1 MKKRIKKVSE
11 GVTYSR
17 ANYHLINGSEKERN
31 IAFFKLKQNLQFPV
45 LCDAVDFLTNNLH
58 NSRKEQILG
67 KPLPENYSELGLLNE
82 LPILGLYSNGE
93 LKPVELVS
101 ELNLVLIGI
110 RKYKSEIN
118 FFIKYKEIYETYL
131 LIGDYENADKQLTK
145 IETEICHSLW
155 SLENRFVLKELSGKA
170 SENKE
175 LLSRF
180 NEKNNSKGIT
190 KRLAHYL
197 SLRAEHSLSINRYF
211 NDLEL
216 SLNNLKGSETR
227 EAFQN
232 YYRFKLTFL
241 NHINFSNYGE
251 IIALDFPHSIID
263 RYLNITKVLTNLL
276 AVSSFL
282 DETKEKKIAIKSYL
296 QNRINYL
303 IRKIEDPV
311 LYKLKLLSGE
321 AIFPAFDIKKSK
333 IEINIIDNYTSGLY
347 DVVEKE
353 LQDIL
358 LVNPT
363 QFDLY
368 VLYINSLIYQKKGFN
383 PVGNKKS
390 LQNEILNDLFKIV
403 SVTTNPDQAAM
414 NLLRIANNITSC
426 SLSYGITDFVYYQTQ
441 GRQERKLL
449 SRISYNI
456 ANPIIYDVFTEDADK
471 LNFLNMLSEIF
482 PNSITVEFFQER
494 LKGLDYLIKYEKK
507 IPEGK
512 FKVEL
517 ARKYQE
523 KNNFLAAA
531 KVWEFLILNYK
542 DTAPILETS
551 VVNLFKCYL
560 KLDQPNKCIDL
571 FVDSFFFNN
580 YIIEKIEVRE
590 LLNKIHSNKFRNVE
604 KGINLPIFYTI
615 VDADVVE
622 TQLAFELFNDFL
634 GVEKPTQLLNKI
646 NEFND
651 KKFMFYIEYT
661 CSPKILM
668 HSTSFDNSKQRL
680 EERLSLANFIRE
692 KRPTNKNI
700 ISEIKSIQNILV
712 IQQGLIDLDESKIYV
727 NEQGIIENELQE
739 YKAIYERFAVISRI
753 TDKGKVFLLKG
764 GTLTTYSSQ
773 ENTELEKIEYSNNP
787 VFDIYM
793 ELFNS
798 VKDKFLHSQF
808 GIVAYLSTRIRHGVL
823 VGELRPIF
831 ENHQLITLKE
841 GGTSKYRRNNY
852 WDLIYNNYSHDQKEQ
867 IQIILGDF
875 ASKIDGLIFDLI
887 KINLQVY
894 KPEINEDGWFH
905 YEFDP
910 NELWYHSIASIKSE
924 SFEGFVQGI
933 FAVLWQRT
941 DENLE
946 FIREKIQNDIL
957 NQFNTYFD
965 EFEREITYQLG
976 EQNSEPIKK
985 SIKDCS
991 TEIQTVIQ
999 KISRWFKRSEIKA
1012 ADFKLS
1018 DLINIVAEYATKSS
1032 WQKRLQLTR
1041 EIHFDSNIKGE
1052 YKTHFA
1058 DLIRIFLENVI
1069 KHSGDN
1075 AFDLD
1080 CKITSQIEQE
1090 NILKISIE
1098 NTITDKNSIDAL
1110 RSIWNGNTPDTDKLI
1125 NEGKSGYH
1133 KAFKILTSD
1142 LKCSKNGCL
1151 KTSISDDEKLFS
1163 VLLSIDIKD
1172 LKQ

>member
-1 MKKRIKKVSE
+1 MKRKEKKISE
-11 GVTYSR
+11 GVSYSR
-17 ANYHLINGSEKERN
+17 TNYHLINGSDQKRK
-31 IAFFKLKQNLQFPV
+31 IANFNLKQNLPFSE
-45 LCDAVDFLTNNLH
+45 LCNAVDFLSNNF
-58 NSRKEQILG
+58 NASRTELLFG
-67 KPLPENYSELGLLNE
+67 KPLPENYSELGLLKE
-82 LPILGLYSNGE
+82 LPLLGLYTTEG
-93 LKPVELVS
+93 LKPVELTS

-110 RKYKSEIN
+110 RKYKYEIN
-118 FFIKYKEIYETYL
+118 LFLKYKEAYESYL
-131 LIGDYENADKQLTK
+131 LIGDYENAEKQLTK
-145 IETEICHSLW
+145 IESEICHSLW
-155 SLENRFVLKELSGKA
+155 SLENRFVLKEASGRA

-175 LLSRF
+175 FLSQF
-180 NEKNNSKGIT
+180 NENNNSKGIT
-190 KRLAHYL
+190 KHLAHYL

-216 SLNNLKGSETR
+216 SLHNLKISDTR

-241 NHINFSNYGE
+241 NHIDFSNYGE
-251 IIALDFPHSIID
+251 IIALDFSHSIID
-263 RYLNITKVLTNLL
+263 RYLNLTKVLTNLL

-282 DETKEKKIAIKSYL
+282 DDTKEKKVVIKSYL

-303 IRKIEDPV
+303 IRKIDDPV

-321 AIFPAFDIKKSK
+321 AIFPAFDIKKSQY
-333 IEINIIDNYTSGLY
+333 EIKIIDNYTSGLY
-347 DVVEKE
+347 DIVEKE
-353 LQDIL
+353 LQSLL
-358 LVNPT
+358 LVNPI

-368 VLYINSLIYQKKGFN
+368 VLYINSLIYQKKSFV

-390 LQNEILNDLFKIV
+390 LQNEILNDLFKII
-403 SVTTNPDQAAM
+403 SVATNPNQSAM

-426 SLSYGITDFVYYQTQ
+426 SLSYGITDFVYFQTQ
-441 GRQERKLL
+441 GKNERKLL

-456 ANPIIYDVFTEDADK
+456 ANPIIYDIFSVDADK
-471 LNFLNMLSEIF
+471 LNFLNMLSEKF
-482 PNSITVEFFQER
+482 PNSITVGFFQER
-494 LKGLDYLIKYEKK
+494 LKGLENLFKYENK

-512 FKVEL
+512 FKVEV
-517 ARKYQE
+517 AKKYQE
-523 KNNFLAAA
+523 RNDFLNAS
-531 KVWEFLILNYK
+531 KEWEFLIVHYK
-542 DTAPILETS
+542 DTAPILETAI
-551 VVNLFKCYL
+551 VNLFKCYL
-560 KLDQPNKCIDL
+560 KLDLPNKCIEL

-634 GVEKPTQLLNKI
+634 GVEKPTQLLKRI
-646 NEFND
+646 DEFD
-651 KKFMFYIEYT
+651 EGKFMFYIEHT

-668 HSTSFDNSKQRL
+668 HSTSFENSKQRL

-692 KRPTNKNI
+692 KFANNKNI
-700 ISEIKSIQNILV
+700 VSEIKSIQNILV

-841 GGTSKYRRNNY
+841 GSSSKYRRNNY
-852 WDLIYNNYSHDQKEQ
+852 WDLVYNNYSHDQKEQ
-867 IQIILGDF
+867 IQITLGDF
-875 ASKIDGLIFDLI
+875 ASKIDGVIFDLI
-887 KINLQVY
+887 KKNLQVY
-894 KPEINEDGWFH
+894 KPEINEDGWFY

-924 SFEGFVQGI
+924 SFDGFVQGI

-965 EFEREITYQLG
+965 EFERDIIRQLG
-976 EQNSEPIKK
+976 EQNSEPIRK

-991 TEIQTVIQ
+991 TEIQTVIH

-1041 EIHFDSNIKGE
+1041 EINFDSNIKGE
-1052 YKTHFA
+1052 FKTHFA

-1080 CKITSQIEQE
+1080 CKIISQIEQE
-1090 NILKISIE
+1090 NILKITIE
-1098 NTITDKNSIDAL
+1098 NSITDKNSIDAL
-1110 RSIWNGNTPDTDKLI
+1110 RSIWNGDTPDTDKLI

-1163 VLLSIDIKD
+1163 VMLSIDIKD
-1172 LKQ
+1172 LKI